1 MPPFGLPRDRAQWV
15 ALALALV
22 VMAIGPRLA
31 RPAARRGVFLALA
44 ALTSAALSALYIV
57 VYLRG
62 GPRII
67 DATSYY
73 LEARALAQGSFAW
86 PLASP
91 ETAEMGRFLVR
102 ATGPEGAHAAVIFP
116 PGYPLLL
123 ALGFLLRVPLA
134 IGPLLAAGITV
145 ATWDL
150 ADRITRD
157 RAAIAATKARLGVP
171 EIAALFSVA
180 CAALRYHTA
189 DTMSHGLCAL
199 CATTALALGFRAV
212 DAVNDGAHRRA
223 GGLAAG
229 AGLALGWLVATRPV
243 SALAITLAL
252 ILALLDA
259 SSAAIDRRARLRLLG
274 LAALG
279 ALPGLLLLF
288 AHQHAATGSFGLSS
302 QRAYYA
308 VADGPPGCFRYGF
321 GAGIGCIGEHGDF
334 VAAHLARGYGAL
346 EALGTTLRRL
356 KQHLVDP
363 LNAEPLAL
371 LVVLGAVL
379 AIRTK
384 GSRARLLALAV
395 GTQIVAYAPFYF
407 DGNYPGGGAR
417 FFADVVPFEH
427 VLAAIAVVAIASRTR
442 SPERWAA
449 LAPAL
454 ALVGFAVRAG
464 FDHAQLRDREG
475 GRPMFEP
482 SVLAA
487 AGVDHGLVF
496 LDTDHG
502 WNLAFDPGAAA
513 RRAAS
518 IPAIEVARYHGDG
531 LDRLV
536 WAARGRPPAYRYRYE
551 FQPDN
556 APAIV
561 SVEPLALLAPGLD
574 SLPDLLQIEGESLW
588 PPHAQTDGWAFAEY
602 ASGTCASAG
611 RWLALHNESG
621 AKAASAR
628 LFMPALPGGG
638 MVAPRVA
645 LGPGARG
652 ELTIEADGALIH
664 RWKLGDPDLAAG
676 PLRCL
681 DLPAAA
687 IPAGVRGLS
696 LVLAGDPW
704 SPRAA
709 AAPLIALDRVDVTG
723 AKTIDH

>member
-1 MPPFGLPRDRAQWV
+1 MPPYGPPRDLPQWI
-15 ALALALV
+15 ALV
-22 VMAIGPRLA
+22 LAVVVMIAGPRLV
-31 RPAARRGVFLALA
+31 RPAARRGVFVALA
-44 ALTSAALSALYIV
+44 AVASAALSTGYIV
-57 VYLRG
+57 AYLRG

-67 DATSYY
+67 DATSYW

-91 ETAEMGRFLVR
+91 EAAVMGRFLVR
-102 ATGPEGAHAAVIFP
+102 ATGPDGAHAAVIFP

-123 ALGFLLRVPLA
+123 ALGFLLRLPLA

-150 ADRITRD
+150 ADRATR
-157 RAAIAATKARLGVP
+157 ALAPAPATRPLLGIP
-171 EIAALFSVA
+171 EIAALFSVL

-189 DTMSHGLCAL
+189 DTMSHGLAAL

-212 DAVNDGAHRRA
+212 DAVNDGSHRRA
-223 GGLAAG
+223 ASLAVG
-229 AGLALGWLVATRPV
+229 AGLAMGWLAATRPV
-243 SALAITLAL
+243 SALALTVA
-252 ILALLDA
+252 LALLA
-259 SSAAIDRRARLRLLG
+259 VSAPALDRRARLRLLG

-279 ALPGLLLLF
+279 AIPGLLLLV
-288 AHQHAATGSFGLSS
+288 AHQHAATGLSGLSS

-321 GAGIGCIGEHGDF
+321 GAGIGCIGEHNDF
-334 VAAHLARGYGAL
+334 VAAHLAHGYGAL

-371 LVVLGAVL
+371 LVVIGMAL
-379 AIRTK
+379 AIRTR
-384 GSRARLLALAV
+384 GSRARVLVVAVLA
-395 GTQIVAYAPFYF
+395 QIAAYSPFYF

-417 FFADVVPFEH
+417 FFADVLPLEH
-427 VLAAIAVVAIASRTR
+427 ILAAIAVVALASRTR
-442 SPERWAA
+442 SPQRWAA

-502 WNLAFDPGAAA
+502 FNLAFDPGA
-513 RRAAS
+513 S
-518 IPAIEVARYHGDG
+518 SNAITVARYHGDG
-531 LDRLV
+531 VDRLL
-536 WAARGRPPAYRYRYE
+536 WDTRGRPPAYRYRYE

-561 SVEPLALLAPGLD
+561 RVEPLSFAPPGLD
-574 SLPDLLQIEGESLW
+574 PLPIEGESLW
-588 PPHAQTDGWAFAEY
+588 PPHAQRDGWAFAEY

-611 RWLALHNESG
+611 RWLALHYVSNVTM
-621 AKAASAR
+621 ASAR
-628 LFMPALPGGG
+628 MGVPELPAGGV
-638 MVAPRVA
+638 VAPRVA

-652 ELTIEADGALIH
+652 ELTLEADGAPIH
-664 RWKLGDPDLAAG
+664 RWKLEDSGLAPG
-676 PLRCL
+676 PARCV

-687 IPAGVRGLS
+687 FPAGVRSLE

-704 SPRAA
+704 SPSSGGP
-709 AAPLIALDRVDVTG
+709 PLLALDRVDLTG

>member
-1 MPPFGLPRDRAQWV
+1 MPPYGPPRDLAQWI
-15 ALALALV
+15 ALALAFAVL
-22 VMAIGPRLA
+22 AFGPRLV

-44 ALTSAALSALYIV
+44 ALAAAGLSGAYIAA
-57 VYLRG
+57 YLRG

-73 LEARALAQGSFAW
+73 LEARALAQGFFAW

-91 ETAEMGRFLVR
+91 EPAVMGRFLVR
-102 ATGPEGAHAAVIFP
+102 AADEHGARAAVIFP

-123 ALGFLLRVPLA
+123 ALGFLFRVPLA
-134 IGPLLAAGITV
+134 IGPLLAAGLAV

-150 ADRITRD
+150 ASRVTRHD
-157 RAAIAATKARLGVP
+157 AETKPLLGVP
-171 EIAALFSVA
+171 EIAAIFSVL

-189 DTMSHGLCAL
+189 DTMSHGLAAL
-199 CATTALALGFRAV
+199 CATSALALGFRAV

-223 GGLAAG
+223 AGLAVA
-229 AGLALGWLVATRPV
+229 AGLALGWLAATRPV
-243 SALAITLAL
+243 SALAITVALAL
-252 ILALLDA
+252 ALVA
-259 SSAAIDRRARLRLLG
+259 STPVAIDRRARLRLLA

-279 ALPGLLLLF
+279 TLPGLVLLF

-308 VADGPPGCFRYGF
+308 ATDGPPGCFRYGF
-321 GAGIGCIGEHGDF
+321 GAGIGCVGEHGDF

-346 EALGTTLRRL
+346 EAIGTTLRRL

-371 LVVLGAVL
+371 LVVIGAVV
-379 AIRTK
+379 AIRPRAP
-384 GSRARLLALAV
+384 RARLLVLAV
-395 GTQIVAYAPFYF
+395 ILQIAAYAPFYF

-417 FFADVVPFEH
+417 FFADVLPFEH
-427 VLAAIAVVAIASRTR
+427 VLAAIAVVAIASRFR
-442 SPERWAA
+442 SPARWAA

-482 SVLAA
+482 RLLAA

-502 WNLAFDPGAAA
+502 FNLAFDP
-513 RRAAS
+513 AAS
-518 IPAIEVARYHGDG
+518 ARTDASAGGIEIARFHGDG
-531 LDRLV
+531 VDRLL
-536 WAARGRPPAYRYRYE
+536 WAARGQPPAYRYRYE

-561 SVEPLALLAPGLD
+561 VIEPLALAPLGPD
-574 SLPDLLQIEGESLW
+574 PLPIEGESLW
-588 PPHAQTDGWAFAEY
+588 PPHAQRDGWAFAEFAY
-602 ASGTCASAG
+602 GTCASAG
-611 RWLALHNESG
+611 RWLALHH
-621 AKAASAR
+621 ATDAQPASAR
-628 LFMPALPGGG
+628 LGMPSLPAGG
-638 MVAPRVA
+638 MVAPRIA

-652 ELTIEADGALIH
+652 ELTMEADGALIS
-664 RWKLGDPDLAAG
+664 RWKLGDSGAG
-676 PLRCL
+676 EGALRCV

-687 IPAGVRGLS
+687 FPPGVRSLE
-696 LVLAGDPW
+696 LVLAADAWP
-704 SPRAA
+704 SPTGG
-709 AAPLIALDRVDVTG
+709 APLIALDRVDLTG

>member
-1 MPPFGLPRDRAQWV
+1 MPPYGPPRDLAQWI
-15 ALALALV
+15 ALV
-22 VMAIGPRLA
+22 LAAAMMALGPRLV
-31 RPAARRGVFLALA
+31 RPAARRGVFVAIAALA
-44 ALTSAALSALYIV
+44 SAALSALYIQ

-67 DATSYY
+67 DATSYW

-91 ETAEMGRFLVR
+91 ETAVLGRFLVR
-102 ATGPEGAHAAVIFP
+102 STGVDGPEGPTVAVIFP

-123 ALGFLLRVPLA
+123 ALGFLLRAPLA
-134 IGPLLAAGITV
+134 IGPLLAAGLTV

-150 ADRITRD
+150 ADRVTR
-157 RAAIAATKARLGVP
+157 RVGPALSPAASPRLGVP
-171 EIAALFSVA
+171 EIAALLSVI

-189 DTMSHGLCAL
+189 DTMSHGLAAFCA
-199 CATTALALGFRAV
+199 AAALALGFRAV
-212 DAVNDGAHRRA
+212 DAVNDGSHGRA
-223 GGLAAG
+223 AALALG
-229 AGLALGWLVATRPV
+229 AGLMIGWLAATRPP
-243 SALAITLAL
+243 SALGITLAL
-252 ILALLDA
+252 ALLLLA
-259 SSAAIDRRARLRLLG
+259 SSPAPVDRGARHRLLG

-279 ALPGLLLLF
+279 VLPGLLLLF
-288 AHQHAATGSFGLSS
+288 AHQRAATGLLGLSS
-302 QRAYYA
+302 QRVYDG

-321 GAGIGCIGEHGDF
+321 GAGVGCVGEHNDF

-346 EALGTTLRRL
+346 EAAGTTLRRL

-363 LNAEPLAL
+363 LNAEPLML
-371 LVVLGAVL
+371 LVVAGAVV
-379 AIRTK
+379 AVRSR

-395 GTQIVAYAPFYF
+395 LAQIAAYSPFYF

-417 FFADVVPFEH
+417 FFADVLPFEH
-427 VLAAIAVVAIASRTR
+427 VLAAIAVVALASRAR

-464 FDHAQLRDREG
+464 VDHAQLRDREG

-487 AGVDHGLVF
+487 AGVDRGLVF

-502 WNLAFDPGAAA
+502 FNLAFDP
-513 RRAAS
+513 RAAKG
-518 IPAIEVARYHGDG
+518 IAFARFHGDG
-531 LDRLV
+531 VDRLR
-536 WAARGRPPAYRYRYE
+536 WEALGRPPAYRYRYE

-561 SVEPLALLAPGLD
+561 RVEPLALAPVGAD
-574 SLPDLLQIEGESLW
+574 PLQIEGESLW
-588 PPHAQTDGWAFAEY
+588 PPRAQRDAWAFAEY
-602 ASGTCASAG
+602 ASGTCASGG
-611 RWLALHNESG
+611 RWLALHG
-621 AKAASAR
+621 ASATETPVVYLGVPDR
-628 LFMPALPGGG
+628 PAGGAL
-638 MVAPRVA
+638 APRVA

-652 ELTIEADGALIH
+652 ELLLEADGARIH
-664 RWKLGDPDLAAG
+664 SWNLDVPDLAAG
-676 PLRCL
+676 PPRCF

-687 IPAGVRGLS
+687 FPAGIRRLS
-696 LVLAGDPW
+696 LVLAGYPG
-704 SPRAA
+704 PAQA
-709 AAPLIALDRVDVTG
+709 GAAPLIALDRVDLTG

>member
-1 MPPFGLPRDRAQWV
+1 MPPYGPPRDLAQWI
-15 ALALALV
+15 ALV
-22 VMAIGPRLA
+22 LAVAVTALGPRLV
-31 RPAARRGVFLALA
+31 RPAARRGVFVAIAALA
-44 ALTSAALSALYIV
+44 SAALSALYIH

-67 DATSYY
+67 DATSYW

-86 PLASP
+86 PLGSP
-91 ETAEMGRFLVR
+91 ETAVLGRFLVR
-102 ATGPEGAHAAVIFP
+102 STGPDGAHVAVIFP

-123 ALGFLLRVPLA
+123 ALGFLLGAPLA

-150 ADRITRD
+150 ATSVTRAVTPAPAP
-157 RAAIAATKARLGVP
+157 AASPRLGVP
-171 EIAALFSVA
+171 ELAALFSVV

-189 DTMSHGLCAL
+189 DTMSHGLAAF
-199 CATTALALGFRAV
+199 CATIALALGFRAV
-212 DAVNDGAHRRA
+212 DVVNDGRHRRA
-223 GGLAAG
+223 AALALG
-229 AGLALGWLVATRPV
+229 AGLAIGWLMATRPA
-243 SALAITLAL
+243 SSLAITLAF
-252 ILALLDA
+252 ALVLFTLP
-259 SSAAIDRRARLRLLG
+259 SAPVDRGARLRLLG
-274 LAALG
+274 VAAIG
-279 ALPGLLLLF
+279 AVPGLLLLL
-288 AHQHAATGSFGLSS
+288 AHQHAATGLLGLSS

-321 GAGIGCIGEHGDF
+321 GAGIGCIGEHNDF
-334 VAAHLARGYGAL
+334 VAAHLAHGYGAL
-346 EALGTTLRRL
+346 EAMGTTLRRL

-371 LVVLGAVL
+371 LVVIGAVVT
-379 AIRTK
+379 IRTK
-384 GSRARLLALAV
+384 GSRARLLVLAV
-395 GTQIVAYAPFYF
+395 IAQIAAYSPFYF

-417 FFADVVPFEH
+417 FFADVLPLEH
-427 VLAAIAVVAIASRTR
+427 ILAAIAVVAVASRTR

-464 FDHAQLRDREG
+464 VDHAQLRDREG

-502 WNLAFDPGAAA
+502 FNLAFDPAAA
-513 RRAAS
+513 KG
-518 IPAIEVARYHGDG
+518 IELARFHGDG
-531 LDRLV
+531 VDRLL
-536 WAARGRPPAYRYRYE
+536 WAARGRPPAYRYRYA

-561 SVEPLALLAPGLD
+561 TVEPLALAPPG
-574 SLPDLLQIEGESLW
+574 PDPLQIEGESLW
-588 PPHAQTDGWAFAEY
+588 PPRAQRDAWAFAEY
-602 ASGTCASAG
+602 ASGTCASGG
-611 RWLALHNESG
+611 RWLALHGSSSTATPSVRVG
-621 AKAASAR
+621 VPD
-628 LFMPALPGGG
+628 FPAGGQLS
-638 MVAPRVA
+638 PRVA

-652 ELTIEADGALIH
+652 QLVLEAEGARIH
-664 RWKLGDPDLAAG
+664 SWNLDVLDLAAG
-676 PLRCL
+676 PPRCF

-687 IPAGVRGLS
+687 FPAGIHRLE
-696 LVLAGDPW
+696 LVLAGYPW
-704 SPRAA
+704 PSGAVP
-709 AAPLIALDRVDVTG
+709 APVIALDRVDLTG

>member
-1 MPPFGLPRDRAQWV
+1 MPPYGPPRDLAQWIALVLAVAVV
-15 ALALALV
+15 AL
-22 VMAIGPRLA
+22 GPRLV
-31 RPAARRGVFLALA
+31 RPASRRGVFVALA
-44 ALTSAALSALYIV
+44 ALASAALSALYV
-57 VYLRG
+57 HAYLRG

-67 DATSYY
+67 DATSYW
-73 LEARALAQGSFAW
+73 LEARALSHGSFAW
-86 PLASP
+86 PLGSP
-91 ETAEMGRFLVR
+91 ETAVLGRFLVR
-102 ATGPEGAHAAVIFP
+102 STAADGAQVAVIFP

-123 ALGFLLRVPLA
+123 ALGFILRAPLA

-150 ADRITRD
+150 ATSVTR
-157 RAAIAATKARLGVP
+157 AVAPAPVLAPSPRLGVP
-171 EIAALFSVA
+171 EIAALLSVV

-189 DTMSHGLCAL
+189 DTMSHGLAAL

-212 DAVNDGAHRRA
+212 DAVNDGVHRRA
-223 GGLAAG
+223 ASLVVG
-229 AGLALGWLVATRPV
+229 AGLAIGWLAATRPV
-243 SALAITLAL
+243 SALAIAPALAL
-252 ILALLDA
+252 VLFA
-259 SSAAIDRRARLRLLG
+259 SSSMSTPLDRGRGARLRLVG

-279 ALPGLLLLF
+279 VLPGLLLLF
-288 AHQHAATGSFGLSS
+288 AHQQAAAGLLGLSS

-321 GAGIGCIGEHGDF
+321 GAGVGCVGEHHDF

-346 EALGTTLRRL
+346 EAIGTTLRRL

-371 LVVLGAVL
+371 LVVIGAVV
-379 AIRTK
+379 AARSR

-395 GTQIVAYAPFYF
+395 LLQIVAYAPFYF
-407 DGNYPGGGAR
+407 DGNYPAGGAR
-417 FFADVVPFEH
+417 FFADVLPLEH
-427 VLAAIAVVAIASRTR
+427 ILAAIAVVALASRTR

-487 AGVDHGLVF
+487 ARVDHGLVF
-496 LDTDHG
+496 VDTDHG
-502 WNLAFDPGAAA
+502 FNLAFDPDPPATK
-513 RRAAS
+513 
-518 IPAIEVARYHGDG
+518 AIEIARFHGDG
-531 LDRLV
+531 VDRLL
-536 WAARGRPPAYRYRYE
+536 WAARGRPPAYRYRYA

-561 SVEPLALLAPGLD
+561 TVEPLALALIGADP
-574 SLPDLLQIEGESLW
+574 LQIEGESLW
-588 PPHAQTDGWAFAEY
+588 PPRAQRDGWAFAEY
-602 ASGTCASAG
+602 ASGTCASGG
-611 RWLALHNESG
+611 RWLALHP
-621 AKAASAR
+621 ASATATPSVHVGVPD
-628 LFMPALPGGG
+628 FAAGGAL
-638 MVAPRVA
+638 APRIA

-652 ELTIEADGALIH
+652 QLSLEADGDTIH
-664 RWKLGDPDLAAG
+664 RWDLDVPGLAG
-676 PLRCL
+676 EPLRCF

-687 IPAGVRGLS
+687 LPAGHRSLE
-696 LVLAGDPW
+696 LVLVGYPWPSTAG
-704 SPRAA
+704 
-709 AAPLIALDRVDVTG
+709 AAPLIALDRVDLTG

>member
-1 MPPFGLPRDRAQWV
+1 MPPYGPPRDLAQWI
-15 ALALALV
+15 ALV
-22 VMAIGPRLA
+22 LAVAAMALGPRLV
-31 RPAARRGVFLALA
+31 RPAARRGVLVAIAALA
-44 ALTSAALSALYIV
+44 SAALSAVYIHG
-57 VYLRG
+57 YLRG

-67 DATSYY
+67 DATSYW
-73 LEARALAQGSFAW
+73 LEARALAHGSFAW

-91 ETAEMGRFLVR
+91 EAATMGRFLVR
-102 ATGPEGAHAAVIFP
+102 AAGPEGAHAAVIFP

-150 ADRITRD
+150 ADRVTRGL
-157 RAAIAATKARLGVP
+157 AEASAPATKPLLGVP
-171 EIAALFSVA
+171 EIAALFSVI

-189 DTMSHGLCAL
+189 DTMSHGLAAF

-212 DAVNDGAHRRA
+212 DAVNEGSHRRA
-223 GGLAAG
+223 AALAVV
-229 AGLALGWLVATRPV
+229 AGLAIGWLAATRPV
-243 SALAITLAL
+243 SALAITPALGLVLLAS
-252 ILALLDA
+252 ASPLDRGA
-259 SSAAIDRRARLRLLG
+259 RRRLVGLVG

-279 ALPGLLLLF
+279 VLPGLLLLF
-288 AHQHAATGSFGLSS
+288 AHQSAATGLSGLSS

-321 GAGIGCIGEHGDF
+321 GAGIGCLGEHSDF

-346 EALGTTLRRL
+346 EAIGTTLRRL
-356 KQHLVDP
+356 EQHLVDP

-371 LVVLGAVL
+371 LVVIGAVV
-379 AIRTK
+379 AIRTR

-395 GTQIVAYAPFYF
+395 VAQIAAYAPFYF

-417 FFADVVPFEH
+417 FFADVLPLEH
-427 VLAAIAVVAIASRTR
+427 ILAAIAVVALASRTR

-482 SVLAA
+482 AVLAA

-502 WNLAFDPGAAA
+502 FNLAFDP
-513 RRAAS
+513 AAS
-518 IPAIEVARYHGDG
+518 TQAIEFARFHGDG
-531 LDRLV
+531 VDRLL
-536 WAARGRPPAYRYRYE
+536 WAARGRPPAYRYRYA

-561 SVEPLALLAPGLD
+561 TVEPLALALPGVD
-574 SLPDLLQIEGESLW
+574 PLQIEGESLW
-588 PPHAQTDGWAFAEY
+588 PPHAQRDGWAFAEY
-602 ASGTCASAG
+602 ASGTCASGG
-611 RWLALHNESG
+611 RWLALHN
-621 AKAASAR
+621 ASSTATPSVH
-628 LFMPALPGGG
+628 LGVPDLPGGG
-638 MVAPRVA
+638 TLAPRVA

-652 ELTIEADGALIH
+652 QLTLEADGAAIH
-664 RWKLGDPDLAAG
+664 RWNLDVLDLAAG
-676 PLRCL
+676 PPRCF

-687 IPAGVRGLS
+687 FPAGVRSLE
-696 LVLAGDPW
+696 LVLAGYPW
-704 SPRAA
+704 PSRAG
-709 AAPLIALDRVDVTG
+709 AAPLIALDRVDLTG